1 MTTSLRLM
9 TRTGK
14 IARLPREI
22 RDQLNRR
29 LRDGETGKK
38 LVRWLNSS
46 PKVKAVLKA
55 EFGGRPINEPNL
67 TEWKKGG
74 YREWLDQQAA
84 KEFVPQL
91 ADEANELQEKAN
103 GPPLTDQMAVW
114 LAARLMVV
122 VRRLAVAALDDAAK
136 WKLLHEAAADIVAF
150 RKGDHS
156 GLRLKLDRELLELD
170 RERLAQKDQEMKL
183 AEQGFQR
190 GTVEAVTRSARK
202 KGDGKVDLAAVL
214 AKIDE
219 HLAGG
224 KSRG

>member
-1 MTTSLRLM
+1 MTTSRRLM

-22 RDQLNRR
+22 REQLNRR
-29 LRDGETGKK
+29 LDDGETGKK

-46 PKVKAVLKA
+46 PKVKAILKA
-55 EFGGRPINEPNL
+55 EFGGRPINEPTL

-74 YREWLDQQAA
+74 YREWLDQQEA
-84 KEFVPQL
+84 KELVPLL
-91 ADEANELQEKAN
+91 AAEAEELN
-103 GPPLTDQMAVW
+103 PVTGPPFTDQMAVW

-122 VRRLAVAALDDAAK
+122 VRRLAVAELDDAAR

-156 GLRLKLDRELLELD
+156 GERLKLDRESLELD

-183 AEQGFQR
+183 AEERFQH
-190 GTVEAVTRSARK
+190 GTVEVVTKSARK